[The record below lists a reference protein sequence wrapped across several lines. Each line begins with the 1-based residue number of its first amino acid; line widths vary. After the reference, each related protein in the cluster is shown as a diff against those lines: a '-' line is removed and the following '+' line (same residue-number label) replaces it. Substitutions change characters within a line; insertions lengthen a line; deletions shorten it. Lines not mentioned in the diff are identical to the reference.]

1 MKTKIAKVI
10 LSYIG
15 AFTLGMCFATGL
27 AYTFDKWVVLGII
40 LASILL
46 AIGFIGGEECIPDD
60 EK

>member
-1 MKTKIAKVI
+1 MKTKITKVI

-15 AFTLGMCFATGL
+15 AFALGMCFATGL